1 MKPSFAPMENLWQAR
16 GTCQGSAAPRTK
28 RAPLTEPAVLR
39 SPFTEIGAKEGFEFS
54 FYRRTLIACGTEN
67 GGRSEG
73 SELKPSTVHR
83 EQLAFQDWAEFFLEI
98 IPSRHFELWNIMPRA
113 VMLYVRHPTFFQRAC
128 HEMPCPPLYR

>member
-1 MKPSFAPMENLWQAR
+1 MRVIEHLATTF
-16 GTCQGSAAPRTK
+16 GTCK
-28 RAPLTEPAVLR
+28 LMDLTADDIELYLR
-39 SPFTEIGAKEGFEFS
+39 RRLRRRVPI
-54 FYRRTLIACGTEN
+54 RTL
-67 GGRSEG
+67 GGVAEG

-98 IPSRHFELWNIMPRA
+98 IQSRHFELWNIMPRA